1 MITISFYNNKGGVA
15 KTTSVIT
22 TASCLVELGK
32 RVLVVD
38 IDPQGNCSDAAGVYD
53 GSESQR
59 TIFDLLMMGN
69 RSNQMDIR
77 NEVNKLKRFSDLH
90 GCDVIPSN
98 ILLDGFQD
106 QMANSINRE
115 YRLKKIISCLQQDY
129 EYCLVDCP
137 PSLSLLSVNA
147 LVASNFVII
156 PCDSSK
162 YALMG
167 MGNLIKKYNEIRD
180 ECNPE
185 LAILGILNTKVD
197 GRYTT
202 AKTSREK
209 LAEYFGNLLFETF
222 IPQNVAV
229 EKSQYESLSLQSYDK
244 KSTAYKAYQCF
255 TKELIARV
263 QAG

>member
-69 RSNQMDIR
+69 RSDQMDIR

-129 EYCLVDCP
+129 DYCLVDCP

-147 LVASNFVII
+147 LVASDFVII